1 MPASQAPGQGGPF
14 YKVRGFASLFHRL
27 ECSLQMHFRPQI
39 SEYATFT
46 RLPAGSLDPSSVTTS
61 GQNMLFSPKDQVW
74 FSDMP
79 KAVSEYDGDE
89 EEGRDAGPGRVWWLW
104 HPG

>member
-1 MPASQAPGQGGPF
+1 
-14 YKVRGFASLFHRL
+14 
-27 ECSLQMHFRPQI
+27 MHFRLI

-46 RLPAGSLDPSSVTTS
+46 RLPAGSLDPSSNNHLWK
-61 GQNMLFSPKDQVW
+61 NMLSSPEDQVW

-89 EEGRDAGPGRVWWLW
+89 EEGRDAGARQSLVVVAPRKEVLSMSQEGRYLPQRQSKSV
-104 HPG
+104 

>member
-1 MPASQAPGQGGPF
+1 
-14 YKVRGFASLFHRL
+14 
-27 ECSLQMHFRPQI
+27 MHFRPQI

-46 RLPAGSLDPSSVTTS
+46 RLPAGSLDPSSITTS
-61 GQNMLFSPKDQVW
+61 GKNMLSSPEDQVW

-79 KAVSEYDGDE
+79 KAVSEYNGDE